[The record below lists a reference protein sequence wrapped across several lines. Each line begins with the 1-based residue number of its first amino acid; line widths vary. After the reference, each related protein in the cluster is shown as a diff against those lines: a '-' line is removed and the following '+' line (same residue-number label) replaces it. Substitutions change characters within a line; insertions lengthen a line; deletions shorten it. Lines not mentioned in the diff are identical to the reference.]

1 MGSFLWVSR
10 NDRAEL
16 PGVASG
22 TGEADRVKKATQAIK
37 VLSRVQFDWQ
47 IVVGKWNPEHPP
59 FLVSDRE

>member
-10 NDRAEL
+10 NDRVEL
-16 PGVASG
+16 PGIASG

-59 FLVSDRE
+59 LLVSDRE